1 MNMIYGE
8 QWGGCSGGDR
18 ENTET
23 TSDIALFEANPHAQT
38 VLL

>member
-1 MNMIYGE
+1 MNRIYGE
-8 QWGGCSGGDR
+8 QWGRCSGGDR

-23 TSDIALFEANPHAQT
+23 TSDTILIEKNPHAQS